1 MAHYPVTESPTVWRD
16 VWDRTGVNPYRLFDR
31 GRLSLDRFVPYLN
44 DDTSEVPI
52 DFDPGV
58 DRVRGA
64 GVPAALGVLD
74 RARVFEPI
82 GRVTDPVANA
92 PATLGLTRPTFGT
105 ININTAPVEVLRL
118 LPGLTPSR
126 AQYSNTNTGA
136 SVEYE
141 WWGNR
146 LTDSEAADTS
156 TLAAFSGGESPSL
169 LKNPDVAAG
178 IVAYRD
184 RVMAAPITGAH
195 ASAAA
200 SPVPYSTVPL
210 NPGVNDDENN
220 LQSIADNFM
229 TEDPFSFPG
238 TTNIT
243 LDRRTMTGIDGLRM
257 TPGFGSLGELLAV
270 RLDPELETLNPPAWD
285 NLRNLTM
292 NLYGI
297 DDVAQG
303 IQDDATVVPQVFG
316 DAGSYSVGDTV
327 DDYAEQLAMASG
339 VLNMVSVRS
348 DYYAVW
354 FVIQGYRESDVA
366 NLRPE
371 DPLVPTLQKRFMM
384 VVDRSNVIEPG
395 DKPRI
400 VLLKEVPL

>member
-1 MAHYPVTESPTVWRD
+1 
-16 VWDRTGVNPYRLFDR
+16 
-31 GRLSLDRFVPYLN
+31 
-44 DDTSEVPI
+44 
-52 DFDPGV
+52 
-58 DRVRGA
+58 
-64 GVPAALGVLD
+64 LGVLD
-74 RARVFEPI
+74 RARVFEPL
-82 GRVTDPVANA
+82 GRVTDPVANP
-92 PATLGLTRPTFGT
+92 PATLGLTRPMFGT

-126 AQYSNTNTGA
+126 AQYSNTNAGA
-136 SVEYE
+136 GLAYE

-156 TLAAFSGGESPSL
+156 VLAVFSGGESPSL

-195 ASAAA
+195 ATAAA

-210 NPGVNDDENN
+210 NPGVNDDMNN
-220 LQSIADNFM
+220 LQSVANNFL
-229 TEDPFSFPG
+229 TEDHTLAAPG
-238 TTNIT
+238 NIT
-243 LDRRTMTGIDGLRM
+243 LDRRTMTGIEGLRM
-257 TPGFGSLGELLAV
+257 TPGFGSVGELLAV
-270 RLDPELETLNPPAWD
+270 RLDPELETTNVDAWN

-292 NLYGI
+292 NLYGTDGI
-297 DDVAQG
+297 AQG
-303 IQDDATVVPQVFG
+303 IQDNATVVPQIFDG
-316 DAGSYSVGDTV
+316 TGLNSVGNTV
-327 DDYAEQLAMASG
+327 DDYAEQLALASG